1 MAWGEGSLRVQVGA
15 LNAGA
20 SLIAT
25 AGATAQLA
33 EAQARDAASVADFG
47 GEPAGEAFVSACAR
61 GASALGAIAEALEGL
76 STNTAAAAAGYVMTD
91 QGAIPSEFGTALSS
105 SGVAP

>member
-1 MAWGEGSLRVQVGA
+1 MAWSEGSLRVQVGA

-20 SLIAT
+20 ALIST
-25 AGATAQLA
+25 AGGSAQLA
-33 EAQARDAASVADFG
+33 EARVRDAGSTGDFG
-47 GEPAGEAFVSACAR
+47 GEPAGEAFTSACAR

-91 QGAIPSEFGTALSS
+91 QGAIPSEFGSALSS